1 MRLEYFIYAIFVA
14 APDRTLVKLGR
25 AGSVR
30 QRLSE
35 IQTGCPYPVTQVYSC
50 DVGDK
55 LTASQR
61 EAMMHE
67 AYAHARLRGEWFDP
81 WGRVAA
87 EAEIRGL
94 EADVYDIAAHQMPHP
109 PRHARHTPQPYGGG
123 RISFREQLLDGA
135 EKLSILDADGVPVGA
150 CYTAPAPA
158 QGVTII
164 TKRKRL
170 FARC

>member
-1 MRLEYFIYAIFVA
+1 MSLEYFIYAIFVA
-14 APDRTLVKLGR
+14 SPDRTLVKLGR

-35 IQTGCPYPVTQVYSC
+35 IQTGCPYQVTQVYSC

-55 LTASQR
+55 TTAMQR

-67 AYAHARLRGEWFDP
+67 AYAHALLRGEWFDP
-81 WGRVAA
+81 WGRVAT

-94 EADVYDIAAHQMPHP
+94 EADVYDIAAHQMSHP
-109 PRHARHTPQPYGGG
+109 PRHARHTPTPYGGG

-135 EKLSILDADGVPVGA
+135 EKLTVLDEDGVPIGR
-150 CYTAPAPA
+150 CYTTPAPSGA
-158 QGVTII
+158 ATIVV
-164 TKRKRL
+164 KRRRL